1 MNSSGNNDLFREE
14 FKYFKRRAIRPDLSK
29 VIDFERPDDFPV
41 KVHSWLQT
49 TPDCRD
55 VGLVT
60 DAELICYSV
69 PANPGLLVLPNPFTP
84 LGQRIWVSRTLR
96 SYPNP
101 PNVTNLKALRPPA
114 VFPASPADD
123 PFYKDLRWVTLG
135 LHHDWDSKVY
145 DLKNVSTFPSC
156 LRKLVK
162 KLATL
167 LGYPG
172 LEPEAAIVNYYAMN
186 STLSGHVDHSELDL
200 ESPLFSVSFGQ
211 TAVFLIGG
219 RTKDVRPTAMFLR
232 SGDVV
237 VMTGES
243 RLAYHAVPL
252 VLSREDD
259 APWCVAVEECGVDG
273 VVGDWDAEAR
283 YLSNHRINLNVRQ
296 VFAKS

>member
-1 MNSSGNNDLFREE
+1 MQQSSYDRKKVCPYFALNMNSSGNNDLFREE

-114 VFPASPADD
+114 AFPASPADD
-123 PFYKDLRWVTLG
+123 PFYKDL
-135 LHHDWDSKVY
+135 
-145 DLKNVSTFPSC
+145 SC

-167 LGYPG
+167 IGYPG

-259 APWCVAVEECGVDG
+259 APWCVAAEECGVDG
-273 VVGDWDAEAR
+273 AVGDWDAEAR